1 MKSRGACKMSKKTV
15 EKDKKIL
22 TMFFL
27 MFPSLLIA
35 VMPNDIWGNVIKFLL
50 IFYQLVIVKN
60 LLDDYYLVR

>member
-1 MKSRGACKMSKKTV
+1 MSKKTV